1 MVIEKITITEHK
13 GKNIYKKADFKNR
26 WLYVNLTA
34 LQVFLID
41 KELLERILGKSSSKV
56 IVTPEMQK
64 LKIFNQ
70 CCRINPQ
77 FYTHS

>member
-34 LQVFLID
+34 LEVFLTD
-41 KELLERILGKSSSKV
+41 KELLERILGKVVVK
-56 IVTPEMQK
+56 
-64 LKIFNQ
+64 
-70 CCRINPQ
+70 
-77 FYTHS
+77 